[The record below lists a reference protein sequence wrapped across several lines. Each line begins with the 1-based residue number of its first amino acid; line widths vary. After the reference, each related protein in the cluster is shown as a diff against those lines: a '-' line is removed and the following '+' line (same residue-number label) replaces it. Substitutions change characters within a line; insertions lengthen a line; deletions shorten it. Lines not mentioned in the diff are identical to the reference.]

1 MVVSPGFA
9 QGQVEG
15 DPVGI
20 NQAPLDSSN
29 AVLIA
34 DSIGPA
40 PSNDALDAPVFY
52 DGDSVYFDLQLGAWF
67 LLGNAVVKYET
78 MELRADSIVFST
90 TNNEACAY
98 GVRDSLGVVHGRPVF
113 KDGEQEFSQETLCFN
128 FKTKQGC
135 SRQVITQDGEA
146 MVHTEVSKRHPNG
159 WVHLKDGKFTTC
171 DDSLPH
177 FHFHITKG
185 IIIPGEK
192 IVTGPVYLELGQIA
206 IPVPLPIRVRESK
219 IDSLSNGFLGIKES
233 KVRGPQYLKINRVPT
248 PLALP
253 FAFFPNKVE
262 KSHGILLPG
271 YGDGGDLG
279 FFLKEVG
286 YYIPISPY
294 LDTKFTADLYSR
306 GSWSLRNVSSYRRRY
321 RYNGSFTLSRTVTK
335 RSYPELQDYSK
346 KVDFFVKWLHYQDSK
361 ARPNTRFSADLNFG
375 TGSNFTNNLN
385 SSQEQFLSSTFR
397 SSARWNKSFP
407 GKPFTLAVS
416 GGHTQN
422 TLNQQVTVNLPT
434 VNLNMSRIYPM
445 RDWFGLST
453 SSTKW
458 YNRLGVGKL
467 GVSGS
472 LNFDNQ
478 LSADEA
484 EVNLNNIGNLLQQM
498 RNGVNGT
505 ITASTSIKTGGGFVS
520 INPTFTY
527 NNYMAFRYLEVGF
540 DPEELQ
546 QTRDTLAGL
555 RYADDWRVS
564 ASATT
569 ALYGTFRLKGDKVQ
583 AIRHVVTP
591 SVGFSYTPYNSYEQ
605 FGFFG
610 EGGEYTSY
618 NPFEVARY
626 SPRNSQESGAVS
638 FSLSNNLEAK
648 VKDRSADKPTTK
660 KVGIIDRFVVSSS
673 YNLLADSLALSNIT
687 MSGNTTVL
695 QRLNLSYSSSWS
707 AYDRDQE
714 GKTIDRYLAQNGA
727 GLLRMR
733 SSNIGF
739 SLQFSSRDG
748 QKKEATPPVN
758 EADQDIL
765 AQNRDA
771 FVDFDSPWSL
781 ALGYNLN
788 LTKQFDQTLQADT
801 NQFTS
806 AITARGD
813 FRILDRWKITYNTG
827 YDVVAKD
834 FTTTNLA
841 LYWDLHCWEL
851 AFNYIPFGIRQSYSL
866 QLNVKS
872 ALLQDL
878 KLQKRGNLGGSS
890 LLY

>member
-1 MVVSPGFA
+1 MVVSPGLLK
-9 QGQVEG
+9 GQVEG
-15 DPVGI
+15 NSVGTTQPPSDSP
-20 NQAPLDSSN
+20 NAP
-29 AVLIA
+29 AVA
-34 DSIGPA
+34 DSIVDTVN
-40 PSNDALDAPVFY
+40 NDALDAPVFY

-90 TNNEACAY
+90 SRNEACAY
-98 GVRDSLGVVHGRPVF
+98 GVRDSLGVVHGRPIF
-113 KDGEQEFSQETLCFN
+113 KDGDQEFSQETLCFN
-128 FKTKQGC
+128 FKTRQGY

-159 WVHLKDGKFTTC
+159 WVHLQGGKFTTC
-171 DDSLPH
+171 EDSLPH

-206 IPVPLPIRVRESK
+206 IPFPLPIRLNEHKV
-219 IDSLSNGFLGIKES
+219 DSLSKGVLGLKES
-233 KVRGPQYLKINRVPT
+233 KVPGPQYLKINRIPT

-286 YYIPISPY
+286 YYFPISPY

-306 GSWSLRNVSSYRRRY
+306 GSWSLRNVTSYRKRY
-321 RYNGSFTLSRTVTK
+321 RYNGAFTLSRTVTK
-335 RSYPELQDYSK
+335 RSYPELPDFSK
-346 KVDFFVKWLHYQDSK
+346 QVDFFVRWDHSQDSK

-407 GKPFTLAVS
+407 GKPFTLAVT

-422 TLNQQVTVNLPT
+422 TQTQQVTVNLPT

-445 RDWFGLST
+445 RDWFGMST

-458 YNRLGVGKL
+458 YNKLGVGKL

-478 LSADEA
+478 LSADEE
-484 EVNLNNIGNLLQQM
+484 EVSLNNIAQLLSQM
-498 RNGVNGT
+498 RNGVNGSV
-505 ITASTSIKTGGGFVS
+505 TASTSVKTGGGFVT
-520 INPTFTY
+520 INPSFTY
-527 NNYMAFRYLEVGF
+527 NNYMAFRYLEVGY
-540 DPEELQ
+540 DPDEMV

-569 ALYGTFRLKGDKVQ
+569 ALYGTYRLKGNKVQ
-583 AIRHVVTP
+583 AIRHVITP
-591 SVGFSYTPYNSYEQ
+591 TVGFSYTPYNSYEQ

-610 EGGEYTSY
+610 EGGEFDSY

-626 SPRNSQESGAVS
+626 SPRNSSEAGSVN

-648 VKDRSADKPTTK
+648 VKDRTADKPTSK
-660 KVGIIDRFVVSSS
+660 KVGIVDRFVISSS

-707 AYDRDQE
+707 AYDRNESGQN
-714 GKTIDRYLAQNGA
+714 IDRYLVADG
-727 GLLRMR
+727 GKLLRMR

-739 SLQFSSRDG
+739 SMQFTSRDG
-748 QKKEATPPVN
+748 KKSERTAPVN

-771 FVDFDSPWSL
+771 FVDFNSPWSL
-781 ALGYNLN
+781 NVGYNLN
-788 LTKQFDQTLQADT
+788 LTKHFDITQQADT

-806 AITARGD
+806 AITMRGD
-813 FRILDRWKITYNTG
+813 FRVLERWKISYNTG
-827 YDVVAKD
+827 YDIVAKD

-872 ALLQDL
+872 SLLQDL